1 MKNKIWDF
9 WAKHYD
15 RLWVQKYS
23 LGPTREKVKEI
34 ILGFNIE
41 DEMNLL
47 DIGCGTGELLYD
59 LRKVNEIYSLYQEIT
74 DKDRLDYSFCSD
86 DFEMIE
92 ESKKKN
98 KNVTHY
104 IMDVEKV
111 DEIKDKFDI
120 VTCTH
125 SLPYYASQ
133 KSIIKKI
140 HTILK
145 KDGRAILAFASGN
158 TLLDKLIMLFVK
170 LTTGPA
176 SYPSDRQFKKL
187 IDGLFE
193 IELREEIK
201 LKPYM
206 PTIAVYSL
214 KKVE

>member
-59 LRKVNEIYSLYQEIT
+59 LRNVKVLSRYGM
-74 DKDRLDYSFCSD
+74 
-86 DFEMIE
+86 DFSKKMIE

>member
-59 LRKVNEIYSLYQEIT
+59 LRNVKGLSRYGM
-74 DKDRLDYSFCSD
+74 
-86 DFEMIE
+86 DFSKKMIE

-104 IMDVEKV
+104 IMDVEKA

>member
-59 LRKVNEIYSLYQEIT
+59 LRNVKGLSRYGM
-74 DKDRLDYSFCSD
+74 
-86 DFEMIE
+86 DFSKKMIE

>member
-59 LRKVNEIYSLYQEIT
+59 LRNVKGLSRYGM
-74 DKDRLDYSFCSD
+74 
-86 DFEMIE
+86 DFSKKMIE

-125 SLPYYASQ
+125 SLPY
-133 KSIIKKI
+133 
-140 HTILK
+140 
-145 KDGRAILAFASGN
+145 
-158 TLLDKLIMLFVK
+158 
-170 LTTGPA
+170 
-176 SYPSDRQFKKL
+176 
-187 IDGLFE
+187 
-193 IELREEIK
+193 
-201 LKPYM
+201 
-206 PTIAVYSL
+206 
-214 KKVE
+214 

>member
-1 MKNKIWDF
+1 MGRYLSRW
-9 WAKHYD
+9 
-15 RLWVQKYS
+15 
-23 LGPTREKVKEI
+23 
-34 ILGFNIE
+34 
-41 DEMNLL
+41 
-47 DIGCGTGELLYD
+47 
-59 LRKVNEIYSLYQEIT
+59 
-74 DKDRLDYSFCSD
+74 
-86 DFEMIE
+86 
-92 ESKKKN
+92 
-98 KNVTHY
+98 
-104 IMDVEKV
+104 
-111 DEIKDKFDI
+111 IK
-120 VTCTH
+120 
-125 SLPYYASQ
+125 

>member
-47 DIGCGTGELLYD
+47 DIGCGTGELLFD
-59 LRKVNEIYSLYQEIT
+59 LRNVKGLSRYGM
-74 DKDRLDYSFCSD
+74 
-86 DFEMIE
+86 DFSKKMIE